1 MSKIVLV
8 SIALF
13 FLDYRIAIVTIT
25 LLTTPLYI
33 PKLIAKRLQQ
43 AKNDHLKAVE
53 ANLTKITDWLSG
65 FEVIKN
71 YSLEQKIMEHFDHSN
86 KYVAEKFSADKKLE
100 AIAQLLTTLISY
112 LSYFIILAVSTW
124 LVLSGDFT
132 AGNFFVAIG
141 MIDQLSYPMISLSG
155 ILRMLFSI
163 KPTCNDL
170 QEFVKI
176 PFSQEVARELTSLR
190 ESLVFKNVDF
200 SYDGQRSILSNFNFV
215 VKKNGRYLIKGTS
228 GSGKTTAINLLL
240 RYYDVNAGDILID
253 QESLENFD
261 ESFACMTVV
270 RQDTKMF
277 LDTLRNNLTM
287 YNDISDKKLIL
298 LLEQLDLK
306 QFASKE
312 ALDQMVEEDGSNLSG
327 GEKKRLS
334 LARALLRNT
343 DVLLLDEP
351 LANLDVDTVNNIENL
366 ILSITDRTMII
377 VSHQFSEN
385 KLSFFDEVVL
395 LGQ

>member
-53 ANLTKITDWLSG
+53 TNLTKITDWLSG

-86 KYVAEKFSADKKLE
+86 QYVAEKFSADKKLE

-112 LSYFIILAVSTW
+112 LSYFIILAFSTW

-190 ESLVFKNVDF
+190 ESIVFKNVEF

-228 GSGKTTAINLLL
+228 VSGKTTAINLLL

-270 RQDTKMF
+270 R
-277 LDTLRNNLTM
+277 
-287 YNDISDKKLIL
+287 
-298 LLEQLDLK
+298 
-306 QFASKE
+306 
-312 ALDQMVEEDGSNLSG
+312 
-327 GEKKRLS
+327 
-334 LARALLRNT
+334 
-343 DVLLLDEP
+343 
-351 LANLDVDTVNNIENL
+351 
-366 ILSITDRTMII
+366 
-377 VSHQFSEN
+377 
-385 KLSFFDEVVL
+385 
-395 LGQ
+395 